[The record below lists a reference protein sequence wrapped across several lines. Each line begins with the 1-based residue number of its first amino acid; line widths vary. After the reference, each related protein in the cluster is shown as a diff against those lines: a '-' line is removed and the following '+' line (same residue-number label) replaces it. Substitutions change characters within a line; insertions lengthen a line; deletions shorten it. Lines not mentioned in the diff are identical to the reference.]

1 MNKAVD
7 AQKMHGLSTGS
18 SDCLDG
24 VDGHRAGRDR
34 GGTHTS
40 RSPLMSLNSTQAQ
53 RLPTSEFARMKTQPR
68 EDGIRDS
75 RQGQKSAR
83 LEISGPFRLGH
94 GRMPT
99 KWLHELDL
107 RIIRVDPPKKHA
119 NDSGL
124 FLQRLPRVLKS
135 VSSLPSNAHQ
145 RGQQSIV
152 CSKQSVSTSLHVHET
167 STNHEAR
174 AWPPPP
180 PRTPYHAAFR
190 QHILGLSFQS
200 HRPNAPTL

>member
-1 MNKAVD
+1 
-7 AQKMHGLSTGS
+7 
-18 SDCLDG
+18 
-24 VDGHRAGRDR
+24 
-34 GGTHTS
+34 
-40 RSPLMSLNSTQAQ
+40 
-53 RLPTSEFARMKTQPR
+53 MKTQLR
-68 EDGIRDS
+68 EGGIRDS

-119 NDSGL
+119 SDSGL
-124 FLQRLPRVLKS
+124 FLQRRTFQPYIKIRQWICFTHKRSLVVPRVLTS
-135 VSSLPSNAHQ
+135 VSSLPSTARQ

-152 CSKQSVSTSLHVHET
+152 GSKQSVSTSLHVHET
-167 STNHEAR
+167 STSHEAR

-190 QHILGLSFQS
+190 QHILGLGFQS